1 MSRRLT
7 PKQQRFVEEYLV
19 DLNATQAA
27 IRAGYSK
34 KTAKAQGQRLLTN
47 VDIQNTIQ
55 KAMDK
60 RSERTE
66 ITGDQVIKQLAKIA
80 FADIKDIVVWE
91 NKEVVLKTDRKT
103 GKPVKRKELTID
115 VKPAEEVDGTVLSEI
130 TETTTHQGR
139 KIGVKLND
147 RMKAL
152 ELLCRH
158 LGLFDPKMKHI
169 DDLSSAQLEKIKA
182 EAEFLREK
190 TKMLKGAAK
199 DTSLME
205 ALIGVVNGDD

>member
-1 MSRRLT
+1 MARLT
-7 PKQQRFVEEYLV
+7 PKQKRFVEEYLV

-34 KTAKAQGQRLLTN
+34 KRASETGYQLLQKTTVSKA
-47 VDIQNTIQ
+47 IQE
-55 KAMDK
+55 AMDK
-60 RSERTE
+60 RSERTG

-80 FADIKDIVVWE
+80 FADIKDVVVWN
-91 NKEVVLKTDRKT
+91 NKEVVVDTDKKT
-103 GKPVKRKELTID
+103 GKPVTQQELTID
-115 VKPAEEVDGTVLSEI
+115 VKSADEVDGTILSEI
-130 TETTTHQGR
+130 TETTNHQGR

-152 ELLCRH
+152 ELLGRH

-182 EAEFLREK
+182 ESEFLREK

-205 ALIGVVNGDD
+205 ALIDVVKE

>member
-1 MSRRLT
+1 MARLT
-7 PKQQRFVEEYLV
+7 PKQKRFVEEYLV

-34 KTAKAQGQRLLTN
+34 KRASETGYQLLQKTTVSKA
-47 VDIQNTIQ
+47 IQE
-55 KAMDK
+55 AMDK
-60 RSERTE
+60 RSERTG

-80 FADIKDIVVWE
+80 FADIKDVVVWN
-91 NKEVVLKTDRKT
+91 NKEVVVDTDKKT
-103 GKPVKRKELTID
+103 GKPVTQQELTID
-115 VKPAEEVDGTVLSEI
+115 VKSADEVDGTILSEI
-130 TETTTHQGR
+130 TETTNHQGR

-152 ELLCRH
+152 ELLGRH

-182 EAEFLREK
+182 ESEFLREK

-205 ALIGVVNGDD
+205 ALIDVVKES